1 MTRARILRG
10 ATIALAGLAVGACAS
25 AKKPGYLTQAEGIY
39 SSLAARGGN
48 ETVEAEMIKTRQ
60 AIDSANMA
68 LTHNRSQ
75 KYVDGVSYVA
85 LRAAQTAE
93 AEEGRRAAMRAT
105 DSLKTARLNKLLSL
119 TEAQRNSLAQQQQ
132 LSQSEIAALHLQN
145 AAAEQ
150 RADSLRRVAEE
161 ANAKLNDALTQ
172 LRSLVAE
179 ITNIKETSRGLVI
192 SLSDI
197 LFDVNKATLKA
208 GATNNVEKIAAI
220 LNQYPNYQISVEG
233 HTDSQGSDAY
243 NQSLSERRAASVRSA
258 LVAGGVA
265 EGRITS
271 KGFGETQPVA
281 SNDTPAGRQQNR
293 RVEVIVLGAG
303 KVADALQHG
312 ATPTDS
318 TKSDTTKTPPQR

>member
-1 MTRARILRG
+1 MSRSSMLRRA
-10 ATIALAGLAVGACAS
+10 ALAVTAISITACAS
-25 AKKPGYLTQAEGIY
+25 ATKPQYLTQAEGIY
-39 SSLAARGGN
+39 TALAARGGN

-60 AIDSANMA
+60 ALDSARMSIA
-68 LTHNRSQ
+68 QNRSQ
-75 KYVDGVSYVA
+75 KYVDGVSYIA

-93 AEEGRRAAMRAT
+93 AEEARRLAMRTT
-105 DSLKTARLNKLLSL
+105 DSLKTARLNRLLSL
-119 TEAQRNSLAQQQQ
+119 TEAQRSALAQQQQ
-132 LSQSEIAALHLQN
+132 LSQSEIAALHVQN

-197 LFDVNKATLKA
+197 LFDVNQATLKA
-208 GATNNVEKIAAI
+208 GAANNVQKIAAI
-220 LNQYPNYQISVEG
+220 LNQYPNYNISVEG
-233 HTDSQGSDAY
+233 HTDAQGSDTY
-243 NQSLSERRAASVRSA
+243 NQSLSERRAAAVLSQ

-265 EGRITS
+265 ESRITS
-271 KGFGETQPVA
+271 KGFGESQPVA

-303 KVADALQHG
+303 KVADALHNGGSG
-312 ATPTDS
+312 AAT
-318 TKSDTTKTPPQR
+318 SDTTRTPPPR

>member
-1 MTRARILRG
+1 MNRTHMLRG
-10 ATIALAGLAVGACAS
+10 ATLALAGLALGACAS

-39 SSLAARGGN
+39 SALQARGGN

-60 AIDSANMA
+60 ALDSAQMA
-68 LTHNRSQ
+68 LAQNRSQ
-75 KYVDGVSYVA
+75 KYVDGTAYVA

-93 AEEGRRAAMRAT
+93 AEEARRAAMRAT
-105 DSLKTARLNKLLSL
+105 DSLKTARLNRLLSL
-119 TEAQRNSLAQQQQ
+119 TESQRNALAQQQQ

-197 LFDVNKATLKA
+197 LFDVNQATLKP
-208 GATNNVEKIAAI
+208 GAANNVQKIAAI
-220 LNQYPNYQISVEG
+220 LNQYPNYNISVEG
-233 HTDSQGSDAY
+233 HTDAQGSDTY
-243 NQSLSERRAASVRSA
+243 NQSLSERRAATVLQQ

-265 EGRITS
+265 ASRITS
-271 KGFGETQPVA
+271 KGFGKTQPVA

-293 RVEVIVLGAG
+293 RVEVVVLGAG
-303 KVADALQHG
+303 KVADALQNG
-312 ATPTDS
+312 GTAPAS
-318 TKSDTTKTPPQR
+318 TDTTKSPPRR

>member
-1 MTRARILRG
+1 MTRNHILRG

-25 AKKPGYLTQAEGIY
+25 AKKPGYLSQAEGIY
-39 SSLAARGGN
+39 SALTTRGGN

-68 LTHNRSQ
+68 LAQNRSQ
-75 KYVDGVSYVA
+75 KYVDGVAYVA

-93 AEEGRRAAMRAT
+93 AEEARRMAMRAA

-119 TEAQRNSLAQQQQ
+119 TEAQRNALAQQQQ

-197 LFDVNKATLKA
+197 LFDVNQATLKA
-208 GATNNVEKIAAI
+208 GAANNVQKIAAI

-243 NQSLSERRAASVRSA
+243 NQSLSERRAAAVRMQ

-271 KGFGETQPVA
+271 KGFGESQPVA

-303 KVADALQHG
+303 KVADALQNG
-312 ATPTDS
+312 GTAPAAG
-318 TKSDTTKTPPQR
+318 DTTKAPPPR

>member
-1 MTRARILRG
+1 MTRTQLLRG
-10 ATIALAGLAVGACAS
+10 ATLAVATAATLACAS
-25 AKKPGYLTQAEGIY
+25 AKAPQYLTQAESIY
-39 SSLAARGGN
+39 SALSARGGN

-60 AIDSANMA
+60 ALDSARMA
-68 LTHNRSQ
+68 LAKNRSQ
-75 KYVDGVSYVA
+75 KYVDGVSYIA

-93 AEEGRRAAMRAT
+93 AEERRRIAMRAT
-105 DSLKTARLNKLLSL
+105 DSLKTARLNRLLSL

-132 LSQSEIAALHLQN
+132 LSQSEIAALHMQN
-145 AAAEQ
+145 AASEQ

-197 LFDVNKATLKA
+197 LFDVNQATLKA
-208 GATNNVEKIAAI
+208 GAANNVQKIAAI

-243 NQSLSERRAASVRSA
+243 NQSLSERRAAAVRTQ

-265 EGRITS
+265 EGRISS
-271 KGFGETQPVA
+271 KGFGESQPVA
-281 SNDTPAGRQQNR
+281 SNDAPAGRQQNR

-303 KVADALQHG
+303 KVADALQNG
-312 ATPTDS
+312 GTA
-318 TKSDTTKTPPQR
+318 SDTTRTPAPR

>member
-1 MTRARILRG
+1 MTRSYIVRS
-10 ATIALAGLAVGACAS
+10 ATIALAGLALGACAS

-39 SSLAARGGN
+39 SALQARGGN

-60 AIDSANMA
+60 ALDSAQMA
-68 LTHNRSQ
+68 LAQNRSQ
-75 KYVDGVSYVA
+75 KYVDGVAYVA

-93 AEEGRRAAMRAT
+93 AEEARRMAMKAT

-119 TEAQRNSLAQQQQ
+119 TEAQRSALAQQQQ
-132 LSQSEIAALHLQN
+132 LSQSEIAALHVQN

-197 LFDVNKATLKA
+197 LFDVNQATLKP
-208 GATNNVEKIAAI
+208 GAANNVQKIAAI
-220 LNQYPNYQISVEG
+220 LNQYPNYNISVEG
-233 HTDSQGSDAY
+233 HTDSQGSDTY
-243 NQSLSERRAASVRSA
+243 NQSLSERRAAAVLQQ

-265 EGRITS
+265 ASRISS
-271 KGFGETQPVA
+271 KGFGESQPVA

-293 RVEVIVLGAG
+293 RVEVVVLGAG
-303 KVADALQHG
+303 KVADALQNG
-312 ATPTDS
+312 GTAPASTDS
-318 TKSDTTKTPPQR
+318 TKTPPPR

>member
-1 MTRARILRG
+1 MSRSHMIRSAAL
-10 ATIALAGLAVGACAS
+10 ALAGLAVGACAS

-39 SSLAARGGN
+39 SALSTRGGN

-68 LTHNRSQ
+68 LAQNRSQ
-75 KYVDGVSYVA
+75 KYVDGVAYVA

-93 AEEGRRAAMRAT
+93 AEEARRMAMRAG

-132 LSQSEIAALHLQN
+132 LSQSEIAALHLKN

-197 LFDVNKATLKA
+197 LFDVNQATLKA
-208 GATNNVEKIAAI
+208 GAANNVQKIAAI

-243 NQSLSERRAASVRSA
+243 NQSLSERRAAAVRTQ

-271 KGFGETQPVA
+271 KGFGESQPVA
-281 SNDTPAGRQQNR
+281 SNDTPSGRQQNR

-303 KVADALQHG
+303 KVADALQNG
-312 ATPTDS
+312 GTAPAS
-318 TKSDTTKTPPQR
+318 SDTSKAPPPR

>member
-1 MTRARILRG
+1 MTRHSIIRG
-10 ATIALAGLAVGACAS
+10 ATIALAGLAIGACAS

-39 SSLAARGGN
+39 SALNTRGGT

-68 LTHNRSQ
+68 LAQNRSQ
-75 KYVDGVSYVA
+75 KYVDGVAYVA

-93 AEEGRRAAMRAT
+93 AEEARRMAMRAA

-119 TEAQRNSLAQQQQ
+119 TEAQRNALAQQQQ

-197 LFDVNKATLKA
+197 LFDVNQATLKA
-208 GATNNVEKIAAI
+208 GAANNVQKIAAI
-220 LNQYPNYQISVEG
+220 LNQYPNYRISVEG
-233 HTDSQGSDAY
+233 HTDSQGSDTY
-243 NQSLSERRAASVRSA
+243 NQSLSERRAAAVLQQ
-258 LVAGGVA
+258 LVAGGVSA
-265 EGRITS
+265 DRITS
-271 KGFGETQPVA
+271 KGFGESQPVA

-293 RVEVIVLGAG
+293 RVEVVVLGAG
-303 KVADALQHG
+303 KVADALQNG
-312 ATPTDS
+312 GTAPTS
-318 TKSDTTKTPPQR
+318 GDTTKAPPPR

>member
-1 MTRARILRG
+1 M
-10 ATIALAGLAVGACAS
+10 
-25 AKKPGYLTQAEGIY
+25 
-39 SSLAARGGN
+39 
-48 ETVEAEMIKTRQ
+48 
-60 AIDSANMA
+60 
-68 LTHNRSQ
+68 
-75 KYVDGVSYVA
+75 
-85 LRAAQTAE
+85 
-93 AEEGRRAAMRAT
+93 AMRAS
-105 DSLKTARLNKLLSL
+105 DSLKTARLNRLLSL
-119 TEAQRNSLAQQQQ
+119 TEAQRNTLAQQQQ

-197 LFDVNKATLKA
+197 LFDVNQATLKA
-208 GATNNVEKIAAI
+208 GAANNVQKIAAI

-233 HTDSQGSDAY
+233 HTDSQGSDTY
-243 NQSLSERRAASVRSA
+243 NQSLSERRAAAVRMQ

-271 KGFGETQPVA
+271 KGFGESQPVA

-303 KVADALQHG
+303 KVADAIQNG
-312 ATPTDS
+312 APTS
-318 TKSDTTKTPPQR
+318 GDTTKAPPPR

>member
-1 MTRARILRG
+1 MTRTHMLRG
-10 ATIALAGLAVGACAS
+10 AAIAMAGLALGACAS
-25 AKKPGYLTQAEGIY
+25 AKKPAYLTQAEGIY
-39 SSLAARGGN
+39 SALTARGGN

-60 AIDSANMA
+60 ALDSAQMA
-68 LTHNRSQ
+68 LAQNRSQ
-75 KYVDGVSYVA
+75 KYVDGVAYVA

-93 AEEGRRAAMRAT
+93 AEEARRMAMKAT

-119 TEAQRNSLAQQQQ
+119 TEAQRSALAQQQQ
-132 LSQSEIAALHLQN
+132 LSQSEIAALHVQN

-197 LFDVNKATLKA
+197 LFDVNQATLKP
-208 GATNNVEKIAAI
+208 GAANNVQKIAAI
-220 LNQYPNYQISVEG
+220 LNQYPNYNISVEG

-243 NQSLSERRAASVRSA
+243 NQSLSERRAATVLQQ

-265 EGRITS
+265 ASRITS
-271 KGFGETQPVA
+271 KGFGKTQPVA

-293 RVEVIVLGAG
+293 RVEVVVLGAG
-303 KVADALQHG
+303 KVADALQNG
-312 ATPTDS
+312 GTTPASTDS
-318 TKSDTTKTPPQR
+318 TKTPPPR